1 MALQDP
7 RNTFKPFKYPKA
19 FDFWLM
25 QQQAH
30 WLATEV
36 SLNSDLMDWKQ
47 NLTEAEKSVI
57 GGILKG
63 FTQAEIVVG
72 DYWTNK
78 VTKWFPHPEIVM
90 AATTMGAFETV
101 HIHGYSL
108 LDESLGFQDYEA
120 YVNEPTIKA
129 KLDHL
134 ISVPGDTKEEIAR
147 SLAIFSAF
155 MEGVSLFSSFAVLMS
170 FSRYNKLKGV
180 AQIVSWSVRD
190 ESLHSQFGCWLF
202 KQFISENP
210 DIWTDEFKKTIYQAA
225 RDIIELEDNFIDM
238 VFSNGPIEGLD
249 PLDLKQ
255 FIRNRA
261 NVKLGDL
268 GLKQNWKNIDKD
280 ALKRMEWFDY
290 LSAGVRHDD
299 FFAAKVSDY
308 SKSLTFDDDMF

>member
-1 MALQDP
+1 MALING
-7 RNTFKPFKYPKA
+7 RKTYKPFSYGRA
-19 FDFWLM
+19 FDYWLQ

-36 SLNSDLMDWKQ
+36 SLNSDLMDWKE

-63 FTQAEIVVG
+63 FTQSEIVVG

-78 VTKWFPHPEIVM
+78 VAKWFPHPEVVM
-90 AATTMGAFETV
+90 AATTMGAFESI

-108 LDESLGFQDYEA
+108 LDESLGFQDYET
-120 YVNEPTIKA
+120 YVEEPTIKA
-129 KLDHL
+129 KLERL
-134 ISVPGDTKEEIAR
+134 VNTSGETKEDIAR

-190 ESLHSQFGCWLF
+190 EALHSEFGCWLF
-202 KQFISENP
+202 KQFIAENSE
-210 DIWTDEFKKTIYQAA
+210 IWTDEFKKTIYQAA
-225 RDIIELEDNFIDM
+225 RDTVELEDNFIDM
-238 VFSNGPIEGLD
+238 VFSKGDVEGLTAY
-249 PLDLKQ
+249 DLKQ

-299 FFAAKVSDY
+299 FFAVKVADY